1 MRIGN
6 AVWLGSIVWMRI
18 GGKGDAYTLH
28 GMHTMKPEAHTVS
41 AGDDLLAVYSER
53 WPIILQTFLVDF
65 FLVD

>member
-1 MRIGN
+1 
-6 AVWLGSIVWMRI
+6 MRI